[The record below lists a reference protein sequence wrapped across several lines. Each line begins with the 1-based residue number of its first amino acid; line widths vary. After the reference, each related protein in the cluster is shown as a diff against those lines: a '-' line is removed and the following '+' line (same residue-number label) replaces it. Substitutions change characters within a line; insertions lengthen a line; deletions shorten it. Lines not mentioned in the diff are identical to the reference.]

1 MRRKPTLGSGPG
13 QAQADPRRVHEGRGS
28 WGGTSTVRPRRG
40 PHNLIS
46 CLMGLARVH
55 FIFFWG
61 LEWSLNLLP
70 CRRMRE
76 DWNSESPM
84 CCAFA
89 ELRQGSG

>member
-1 MRRKPTLGSGPG
+1 MRAEVHGAAHPLCARGGGPITSYRASWAWRG
-13 QAQADPRRVHEGRGS
+13 FILFFGGR
-28 WGGTSTVRPRRG
+28 
-40 PHNLIS
+40 
-46 CLMGLARVH
+46 
-55 FIFFWG
+55 